1 VRAIALNTALLEAE
15 PAAAATQAVVDATGL
30 AVVDPVRQGGEALLA
45 AVLAGAGAA
54 LPDTAL

>member
-1 VRAIALNTALLEAE
+1 VA
-15 PAAAATQAVVDATGL
+15 DATGL